1 MGKTAKKDRTPAQLA
16 NDQRLRDMA
25 ASRKGSAATNVRQT
39 RAQDERQAAPGR
51 KGEAEDTPWVQGG
64 SLHVPFPP
72 RPGYRH
78 RWIRSSI
85 KSKDD
90 AKNMSKS
97 LREGWHPRSADTV
110 PPSYQ
115 MARIEHGR
123 FGGIIMV
130 EGMVLCEM
138 PVAKLNQ
145 RKQFIRNETD
155 KKVKA
160 IDADLKRA
168 NEANRGP
175 GFGDIKVDERI
186 TKKVREVRVQQ
197 EEAEVD

>member
-1 MGKTAKKDRTPAQLA
+1 MGKARTEKQLA
-16 NDQRLRDMA
+16 NDQRLRDRA
-25 ASRKGSAATNVRQT
+25 LASKGAERTT
-39 RAQDERQAAPGR
+39 RAQDTR
-51 KGEAEDTPWVQGG
+51 EANPARETENTPWIQGG

-97 LREGWHPRSADTV
+97 LREGWHPRAADTV
-110 PPSYQ
+110 PASYQ

-175 GFGDIKVDERI
+175 GFGDIKVDERV
-186 TKKVREVRVQQ
+186 TKAVREVRVQQ
-197 EEAEVD
+197 EEAAETD